1 MINNFTIYGERCSG
15 TTYLEKLI
23 KENFVIN
30 YVTNYNWKHFFGN
43 YDFKND
49 DNENNTLFIGI
60 IRHPIDWIDSFYNN
74 QHHIPNSPKNISNFL
89 LDEFYSIFTD
99 GKPSG
104 KEIMDDRNMITGN
117 RYKNIFELRKIK
129 NEYLINIMPTK
140 VKNYILINYDNL
152 INNSVIILQQI
163 QHKFNLIPKNVSF
176 HNILTY
182 KGDNTNIY
190 VKKHINMT
198 DNIIE
203 IIKNNIDKEQEETLG
218 YIIS

>member
-1 MINNFTIYGERCSG
+1 MIQNFTIYGERCSG
-15 TTYLEKLI
+15 TTYLEELI
-23 KENFVIN
+23 KENFEIN

-49 DNENNTLFIGI
+49 ENENNTLFIGI

-99 GKPSG
+99 GESSG
-104 KEIMDDRNMITGN
+104 KEIMDDRNMITRN

-129 NEYLINIMPTK
+129 NDYLINIMPTK
-140 VKNYILINYDNL
+140 VKNYLLINYDNL

-163 QHKFNLIPKNVSF
+163 QDKFNLIPKNVSF
-176 HNILTY
+176 QNILTY
-182 KGDNTNIY
+182 KGDNENNY
-190 VKKHINMT
+190 VKKQINMT

-218 YIIS
+218 YNIS

>member
-1 MINNFTIYGERCSG
+1 MIQNFTIYGERCSG
-15 TTYLEKLI
+15 TTYLEELI
-23 KENFVIN
+23 KENFEIN
-30 YVTNYNWKHFFGN
+30 YVTNYIWKHFFGN

-49 DNENNTLFIGI
+49 ENENNTLFIGI

-74 QHHIPNSPKNISNFL
+74 QHHIPNRPKNISNFL

-99 GKPSG
+99 GKSSG

-129 NEYLINIMPTK
+129 NDYLINIMPTK

-176 HNILTY
+176 KNILTY

-190 VKKHINMT
+190 VKKQITIT

-218 YIIS
+218 YNIS